1 MEYLWYAI
9 FMEFNERLKLI
20 RTKEKYTQEEFAAS
34 IGCGLS
40 TLGHYEAG
48 RREPTQNV
56 LTALCNKFPEYT
68 IWIMTGKTNFPEQ
81 VDAITE
87 LED

>member
-1 MEYLWYAI
+1 
-9 FMEFNERLKLI
+9 MEFNERLKLI
-20 RTKEKYTQEEFAAS
+20 RKKEKYTQEEFAAS

-48 RREPTQNV
+48 RREPTQNI

-81 VDAITE
+81 IGAITE
-87 LED
+87 SKQED